1 MATRGA
7 ALCLLAGLALAG
19 AACAVPTVPP
29 AQATSTPTSTVTSA
43 SAKLLPTACADDA
56 GWSAPTA
63 PRHVFGNTWYVGTCG
78 ISALLV
84 VSPQGSVLIDGTTVA
99 SAPAVERNIEAL
111 GIPLHDVRYIVGSH
125 EHADHAGGIAQL
137 QRDTGATVL
146 ARAPAA
152 ATLRRGR
159 SDRGDPQFASLD
171 PMPPVAQ
178 VETIEDGQ
186 AIRIG
191 DAIALTAHA
200 TPGHAPGGTSWTWT
214 ECEGTRCLRMA
225 YIDSLT
231 AISDNA
237 WRFDDDAAHPGYLA
251 AFRKTLSVV
260 ATLPCDIL
268 VTPHPGASALWQ
280 RLPPA
285 ATQPLVDAGACKAY
299 AESGSAG
306 LDARL
311 AKERAGQA
319 P

>member
-1 MATRGA
+1 MRGIAFLPLAATIGI
-7 ALCLLAGLALAG
+7 LC
-19 AACAVPTVPP
+19 AACTRPMDKTSAP
-29 AQATSTPTSTVTSA
+29 APA
-43 SAKLLPTACADDA
+43 SAKPAFTVQAPPAPNQCADDA
-56 GWSAPTA
+56 GWDDPAV

-299 AESGSAG
+299 AENGSAG